1 MQQRT
6 KSVLK
11 SSTVRSEV
19 PVSDGAE
26 DLRGDR
32 RCCCCGKE
40 KVVNATVLETASI
53 NDINLHSNM
62 LVFQRWK
69 CSAEEQSVMCAMVD
83 YYGTGR

>member
-6 KSVLK
+6 KSVLI

-26 DLRGDR
+26 DPRGAR
-32 RCCCCGKE
+32 RFCCCGKE

-53 NDINLHSNM
+53 NEVNLHSNM
-62 LVFQRWK
+62 LVCQRWK
-69 CSAEEQSVMCAMVD
+69 KWSAEESVMCAIVD
-83 YYGTGR
+83 YYKIR